1 LDARNCPRGADAIC
15 ALFLLVDD
23 IATERQ
29 RLQDLGISLG
39 EDIQGDYS
47 TLAQVRDPDATRSP
61 WRRRH
66 RLHTRQHDKRI
77 DSLRLAS
84 NCRRSRQ

>member
-39 EDIQGDYS
+39 GDIQGDYS
-47 TLAQVRDPDATRSP
+47 TLAQVRDPDGNQVTLATP
-61 WRRRH
+61 H
-66 RLHTRQHDKRI
+66 RLHTSQHDKRI

>member
-1 LDARNCPRGADAIC
+1 M
-15 ALFLLVDD
+15 FLLVDD

-66 RLHTRQHDKRI
+66 RLHTRQPGDVGDLVGIGHDRTGAVGN
-77 DSLRLAS
+77 DRTGELG
-84 NCRRSRQ
+84 QPD